1 MNDLTNTLLS
11 IAGGV
16 MIGFLGVGVLAEGM
30 DKLEASRCPEV
41 TRVRANGGTILKDW
55 ASYGRC
61 PDSGLVAPLKP

>member
-1 MNDLTNTLLS
+1 MNELS
-11 IAGGV
+11 KSCYAIAAGV

-30 DKLEASRCPEV
+30 DVLEASRCPEL
-41 TRVRANGGTILKDW
+41 TRVRTNGGTILKDW